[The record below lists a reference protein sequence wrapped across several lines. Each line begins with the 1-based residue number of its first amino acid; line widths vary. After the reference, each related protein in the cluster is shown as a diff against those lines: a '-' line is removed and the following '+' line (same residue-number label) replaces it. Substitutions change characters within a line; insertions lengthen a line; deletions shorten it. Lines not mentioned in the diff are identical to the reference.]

1 MKIITRQHSRTD
13 LAKMFGEL
21 SFRRGAEIGVKRGN
35 FSAELCIYIKSLEK
49 LYSVDPWDLVF
60 EDPASHRLGV
70 TGQERT
76 YRQAWRRL
84 RYYPACEIVRKTS
97 LEAVRDIEYESLDFV
112 YIDGSHTF
120 DYVMTDIIEW
130 SRRVRKGGIVSGDDY
145 KQHRYGD
152 VITPVNTYV
161 QAHKIDVLNIFEPNK
176 DDPYPVPNWW
186 FIKS

>member
-1 MKIITRQHSRTD
+1 MKIITKQHSRTD

-21 SFRRGAEIGVKRGN
+21 GFKYGAEIGVKRGN

-130 SRRVRKGGIVSGDDY
+130 SKRVRKGGIVSGNGY
-145 KQHRYGD
+145 KPTMFEHVVFAVD
-152 VITPVNTYV
+152 TYV
-161 QAHKIDVLNIFEPNK
+161 QAHRIKALNLMDPKEG
-176 DDPYPVPNWW
+176 DDYPLITWW
-186 FIKS
+186 FTKQ